1 MPEISNN
8 RFVVVGGASLLGSH
22 IGKQLLEGGANE
34 VVLLDNL
41 SLGSASAIEDLL
53 TDKRCTF
60 VRGDMTKLNELLD
73 PFKGAAG
80 VFSVAGYLGGPMLAN
95 PWAGLDVNVRGVQ
108 NVLEASRVQGVR
120 KVIYS
125 STSGVYGKVGAEP
138 NSESSPFSWQSLP
151 PGLILYSGSKIVGEG
166 LCRLYQ
172 QVHGLDCVSFRYTNL
187 YGEKQHTRAIDG
199 TRVVQ
204 AYERIRAGKPPI
216 IQGDGTQV
224 SDFIYIGDVA
234 RANLMAMESS
244 ATGEFNIVSGIDV
257 SFNEV
262 IGALLKACGS
272 DLKPE
277 YSIDTAKI
285 ANVVEKRLRLSRDKA
300 KREFGWEPKVGIEEG
315 MRRLVGWLDSQ
326 AGNRR

>member
-1 MPEISNN
+1 MPAISNN
-8 RFVVVGGASLLGSH
+8 RYVVVGGASLLGSH
-22 IGKQLLEGGANE
+22 IGKQLLDAGAKE

-53 TDKRCTF
+53 VDKRCTF
-60 VRGDMTKLNELLD
+60 VRGDMTKLHELLD
-73 PFKGAAG
+73 PFEGAAG
-80 VFSVAGYLGGPMLAN
+80 VFSVAGFLGGPMLAN
-95 PWAGLDVNVRGVQ
+95 PWMGLDVNVRGVQ
-108 NVLEASRVQGVR
+108 NVLEASRVQGVK

-125 STSGVYGKVGAEP
+125 STSGVYGKMGTEP
-138 NSESSPFSWQSLP
+138 NTEESPFSWQALP

-172 QVHGLDCVSFRYTNL
+172 QLHGIDCVSFRYTNL

-199 TRVVQ
+199 TRIVQ
-204 AYERIRAGKPPI
+204 AWERIRAGKPPI

-234 RANLMAMESS
+234 RANLMAMESN

-257 SFNEV
+257 PFNEV

-272 DLKPE
+272 DLRPE
-277 YSIDTAKI
+277 YSVDTAKI
-285 ANVVEKRLRLSRDKA
+285 ANVVETRLGLSREKA
-300 KREFGWEPKVGIEEG
+300 KREFGWEPQVGLEEG
-315 MRRLVGWLDSQ
+315 MRRLVDWLDSQ
-326 AGNRR
+326 AKK